1 MKQVQMLKWSGF
13 AACALLIAG
22 VVWLGQGILMIQH
35 SAMVEKD
42 SAQQQAKAFVVRPG
56 DSFRA
61 VTEQLTDRGLIDR
74 PLHLRIYARLKSIA
88 EQIQPGE
95 YALEP
100 GLSAGTL
107 VQRMARGRVIQH
119 ELTII
124 EGWRFQTLWQMI
136 RAHPAVTPTL
146 PADVAPSTLM
156 SAIGRAGV
164 APEGQFLPET
174 YRFPRGTR
182 DVDILRRANRDL
194 EATLGQAWA
203 ERQAD
208 LPLAS
213 AEEALILASI
223 IEKETGVPEERREI
237 AGVFTRRLEQ
247 GMRLQTDPTVI
258 YGLGEG
264 FDGNIRR
271 EDLRRDTPF
280 NTYTRHGL
288 PPTPIALPG
297 AAAIEA
303 AVDPA
308 EGDALYFVS
317 RGDGSHYFSATL
329 EEHNQ
334 AVRRYQLGME
344 DDS

>member
-1 MKQVQMLKWSGF
+1 MRRQILTWGGLL
-13 AACALLIAG
+13 AAGLVIAG
-22 VVWLGQGILMIQH
+22 GLWLGQGLIAVER
-35 SAMVEKD
+35 SAMVEETAE
-42 SAQQQAKAFVVRPG
+42 SREIMPFVVRSG
-56 DSFRA
+56 ESFREVA
-61 VTEQLTDRGLIDR
+61 ERLQDRGLLHH
-74 PLHLRIYARLKSIA
+74 PLHLRIYARWQSIA
-88 EQIQPGE
+88 DQIQPGE

-100 GLSAGTL
+100 GLSAGAL
-107 VQRMARGRVIQH
+107 IRRMARGRVVQH

-124 EGWRFQTLWQMI
+124 EGWRFQTLWQAL

-146 PADVAPSTLM
+146 PADAEASAIM
-156 SAIGRAGV
+156 SAIDRGDI

-194 EATLGQAWA
+194 EAVLRQAWA
-203 ERQAD
+203 ERAPG
-208 LPLAS
+208 LPLDNAQ
-213 AEEALILASI
+213 EALILASI
-223 IEKETGVPEERREI
+223 IEKETGVPEERRTI
-237 AGVFTRRLEQ
+237 AGVFTRRLEK

-264 FDGNIRR
+264 FDGDIRH

-297 AAAIEA
+297 AASIRA

-317 RGDGSHYFSATL
+317 RGDGSHYFSATY

-334 AVRRYQLGME
+334 AVRRYQLGLE

>member
-1 MKQVQMLKWSGF
+1 MRRQILTWGGLL
-13 AACALLIAG
+13 AAGLVIAG
-22 VVWLGQGILMIQH
+22 GLWLGQGLIAVER
-35 SAMVEKD
+35 SAMVEETAE
-42 SAQQQAKAFVVRPG
+42 SREIMPFVVRSG
-56 DSFRA
+56 ESFREVA
-61 VTEQLTDRGLIDR
+61 NRLQDRGLLHH
-74 PLHLRIYARLKSIA
+74 PLHLRIYARWQSIA
-88 EQIQPGE
+88 DQIQPGE

-100 GLSAGTL
+100 GLSAGAL
-107 VQRMARGRVIQH
+107 IRRMARGRVVQH

-124 EGWRFQTLWQMI
+124 EGWRFQTLWQAL
-136 RAHPAVTPTL
+136 RAHPAVTATL
-146 PADVAPSTLM
+146 PADAEASAIM
-156 SAIGRAGV
+156 SAIDRGDI

-194 EATLGQAWA
+194 EAVLRQAWA
-203 ERQAD
+203 ERAPG
-208 LPLAS
+208 LPLDNAQ
-213 AEEALILASI
+213 EALILASI
-223 IEKETGVPEERREI
+223 IEKETGVPEERRTI
-237 AGVFTRRLEQ
+237 AGVFTRRLEK

-264 FDGNIRR
+264 FDGDIRH

-297 AAAIEA
+297 AAAIWA

-317 RGDGSHYFSATL
+317 RGDGSHYFSATY

-334 AVRRYQLGME
+334 AVRRYQLGLE